1 MGVDI
6 GRAGAAGLGGTGAG
20 AGAGMARAVAL
31 EDVDPFSRNSGDGEA
46 LPGSLREEV
55 RRCVLRV
62 VDACVHGK
70 NVDDSSLT
78 PTPTR
83 SWSSSASSSAASAKE
98 KEKREKEKE
107 ETKEGVVDEHEN
119 RDRGRETRRS
129 GAVDECLLRALSD
142 VVRVAEGR
150 GW

>member
-46 LPGSLREEV
+46 LRGSLREEV

-62 VDACVHGK
+62 VDACAHGK